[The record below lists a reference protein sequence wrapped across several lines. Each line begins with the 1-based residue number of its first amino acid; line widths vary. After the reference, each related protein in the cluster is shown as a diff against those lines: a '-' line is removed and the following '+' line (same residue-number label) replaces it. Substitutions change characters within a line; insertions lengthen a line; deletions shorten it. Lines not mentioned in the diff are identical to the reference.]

1 MPTYGYQC
9 KACGHQFE
17 VFQKITDPAIT
28 DCEQCGS
35 AVKKMIYPVG
45 IQFKGS
51 GFYINDYARASAPKE
66 NGAEPA
72 KTEAKT
78 DAPKTETTA
87 ASESAPA
94 PAKTEPAKTESA
106 PAAK

>member
-9 KACGHQFE
+9 KTCGQQFE
-17 VFQKITDPAIT
+17 VLQKITDPAIT

-35 AVKKMIYPVG
+35 PVKKIIYPVG

-51 GFYINDYARASAPKE
+51 GFYINDYARASAPKD

-72 KTEAKT
+72 KTDTKA
-78 DAPKTETTA
+78 DAPKTETTT
-87 ASESAPA
+87 SETTKPEPVKPEA
-94 PAKTEPAKTESA
+94 AKTEPA